1 VNIPYGGAKGGVV
14 CDPDKLTIRELERIT
29 RRFTNEIS
37 IIIGPSK
44 DVPAPDVNTNA
55 QIMGW
60 IMDTY
65 SMNHEFAIPG
75 VVTGKPISLGG
86 SLGRREATG
95 RGVTFTCMNI
105 LKKLNKD
112 IKGLNV
118 VIQGFGNVG
127 SVAAQL
133 LYDLGAKIIAV
144 SDVKG
149 GIYNSNGLNIPKL
162 LEYASKNRYVEDFPQ
177 SEKISNKQLLTLK
190 CDILIPAAL
199 ENQITTENADKIKAK
214 IIVEGA
220 NGPTTP
226 EADEILNSK
235 NIIVMPDILAN
246 AGGVVVSY
254 FEWVQGNQE
263 YFWTEEEVNTKLKQ
277 IMDSAFEYVCHKKD
291 KHKVDFRRAAYI
303 VAVSR
308 VAEAMKHR
316 GIYP

>member
-1 VNIPYGGAKGGVV
+1 
-14 CDPDKLTIRELERIT
+14 
-29 RRFTNEIS
+29 
-37 IIIGPSK
+37 
-44 DVPAPDVNTNA
+44 
-55 QIMGW
+55 
-60 IMDTY
+60 MDTY
-65 SMNHEFAIPG
+65 SMNHGFAIPG

-226 EADEILNSK
+226 EADR
-235 NIIVMPDILAN
+235 
-246 AGGVVVSY
+246 AG
-254 FEWVQGNQE
+254 
-263 YFWTEEEVNTKLKQ
+263 
-277 IMDSAFEYVCHKKD
+277 
-291 KHKVDFRRAAYI
+291 RPR
-303 VAVSR
+303 
-308 VAEAMKHR
+308 
-316 GIYP
+316 